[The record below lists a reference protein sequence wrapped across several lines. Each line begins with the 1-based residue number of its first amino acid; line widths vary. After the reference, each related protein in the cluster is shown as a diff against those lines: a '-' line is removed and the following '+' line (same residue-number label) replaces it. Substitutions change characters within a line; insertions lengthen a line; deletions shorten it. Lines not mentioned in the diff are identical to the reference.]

1 MERGEL
7 ADFFSDPDSDPEQAQ
22 NSIDFIQRIMS
33 RYPEALLQIQPT
45 SDLEFFFMFTLR
57 VLDGTEPLPK
67 NSACDFWVSHNH
79 SSSHLSGVEAI

>member
-1 MERGEL
+1 MERGGS
-7 ADFFSDPDSDPEQAQ
+7 ANSCPDPDSDPEQAQ
-22 NSIDFIQRIMS
+22 NSIDFIQRIMT

-67 NSACDFWVSHNH
+67 SSACDFWVRPK
-79 SSSHLSGVEAI
+79 LQI